1 MTHEDYIHEV
11 RRMVAPRVT
20 APEAERLLAAKLVY
34 GVGSGGTRGV
44 CYYGAWS
51 GQTEFVE
58 ICATGEESPVQLAG
72 TTIHE
77 LAHVLAG
84 HPAGHGS
91 EWKEQ
96 AARLGLIRCD
106 AAGQR
111 YGVSDFA
118 DDLWQIVMIPPF
130 DGAPTFATGG
140 VFPGLRTRTIPR
152 PCGAGIGT
160 RGGTSRGPGSGSRL
174 RLWVCECQPVVKV
187 RVASNNFRAT
197 CGHCGAAF
205 KRPEA

>member
-1 MTHEDYIHEV
+1 MTHEAYIHEV
-11 RRMVAPRVT
+11 RRIVAPRVNE
-20 APEAERLLAAKLVY
+20 AEAERLLAAKLVY
-34 GVGSGGTRGV
+34 GVGRGGTRGV

-58 ICATGEESPVQLAG
+58 ICAIGEESPLQLAG

-84 HPAGHGS
+84 HKAGHGS
-91 EWKEQ
+91 DWKRR
-96 AARLGLIRCD
+96 AADLGLVRCD

-111 YGVSDFA
+111 YAVSDFA
-118 DDLWQIVMIPPF
+118 DDLWQIVMAPPF
-130 DGAPTFATGG
+130 DGAPTFTGP
-140 VFPGLRTRTIPR
+140 FIRLPG

-174 RLWVCECQPVVKV
+174 RLWVCECKPTVRV
-187 RVASNNFRAT
+187 RVASDAFSAT
-197 CGHCGAAF
+197 CNVCGAAF
-205 KRPEA
+205 RRPA